1 MKNFSEY
8 DYLTDSIFVL
18 NDKNKI
24 CYTNLAYKTN
34 FNNAQKD
41 IKKLAGYFDFDI
53 CILDNSNI
61 FEIITKAENKNTAEF
76 ARKHKNLTTYMHT
89 YFCQGYF
96 WINSMRI
103 SGLCTNH

>member
-53 CILDNSNI
+53 CILDNSN
-61 FEIITKAENKNTAEF
+61 TNTALIFNE
-76 ARKHKNLTTYMHT
+76 KHKEMCELIEIKNETIRANPRVLKI
-89 YFCQGYF
+89 F
-96 WINSMRI
+96 
-103 SGLCTNH
+103 